1 MWLSMFGFIQEFSS
15 PIVYGSL
22 GAIIFGELF
31 LFCLIIALFFQN
43 RRLKKKLQVF
53 FSGKE
58 AKDLEKVLVE
68 QLEETKA
75 LDQEIQELFEISN
88 RLRELGMKSVHK
100 TAVLRFNPFKEV
112 GSNQSFCVALLDG
125 KNSGVVISSL
135 HTREG
140 TRIYAKPVVSGQATS
155 FPLTEEEKTTINQ
168 AIYPVPQKQIKTPI
182 K

>member
-1 MWLSMFGFIQEFSS
+1 MFDFIRELS

-22 GAIIFGELF
+22 GGLILVEALIFGTVVF
-31 LFCLIIALFFQN
+31 LLAEN
-43 RRLKKKLQVF
+43 RRLKRKLGIF

-58 AKDLEKVLVE
+58 AKDLEQVL
-68 QLEETKA
+68 
-75 LDQEIQELFEISN
+75 LDQLHETRELDREIQELFEISN

-125 KNSGVVISSL
+125 KNSGLVLSSL

-140 TRIYAKPVVSGQATS
+140 TRVYAKPVIAGQAGS
-155 FPLTEEEKTTINQ
+155 FPLTEEEKAAISQ
-168 AIYPVPQKQIKTPI
+168 AINPVPQKQI
-182 K
+182 

>member
-1 MWLSMFGFIQEFSS
+1 MFDFIRELSP

-22 GAIIFGELF
+22 GGLILAEALLFGIVVF
-31 LFCLIIALFFQN
+31 LLVEN
-43 RRLKKKLQVF
+43 RRLKNKLRIF

-58 AKDLEKVLVE
+58 AKDLEQILLD
-68 QLEETKA
+68 QLHEVRE

-125 KNSGVVISSL
+125 KNSGLVISSL

-140 TRIYAKPVVSGQATS
+140 TRVYAKPVVAGQAS
-155 FPLTEEEKTTINQ
+155 NFPLTEEEKAAISQ
-168 AIYPVPQKQIKTPI
+168 AIQGKPVVI
-182 K
+182 